1 MMDKISGTTGWGME
15 PSISSDGLLSMLFES
30 GEGFAT
36 AFDSAL
42 LATEPM
48 DGEGTLVSP
57 DAEMPDGLQLM
68 ETEWNAVV
76 MPGLTPVDVTQAAAG
91 SSSQVAF
98 TGSLTSDGTQMVSP
112 GEVTNAE
119 GMVSD
124 AFLGDDSGANSEL
137 LAQQTMEPA
146 DWTQV
151 DTSDATTFTQTAE
164 QTQSSVVAAAATS
177 SKGGATSKANATVR
191 SDKNATVRSDKG
203 VESPAEVRLDEE
215 GVESSRAVTQAAE
228 MGDAEEE
235 VVQEWDSSHLQL
247 EGEFEPLAANSP
259 FPKQALPQSLDPRVV
274 IEADSLDAVDND
286 GPTDVN
292 GTQTKGAVSKTAE
305 SQVAFEEEFENPS
318 DALVDLSE
326 QRTVRVVV
334 DQDLAVEVSQDG
346 EAIDVVVE
354 GAQDVTDNIREGAA
368 EIADTL
374 EESGMHLRDFT
385 ARRDSS
391 EQGQTTSSQP
401 VSNGDGVDGEEAVD
415 AAPIPRG
422 QAVNIVA

>member
-57 DAEMPDGLQLM
+57 DAEMQDGLQLM

-76 MPGLTPVDVTQAAAG
+76 MPGLTPVEVTQVAVGGA
-91 SSSQVAF
+91 SQVAP
-98 TGSLTSDGTQMVSP
+98 LTSDASQMVAS
-112 GEVTNAE
+112 GEVTNTE
-119 GMVSD
+119 GMMNPDASLVDDGAD
-124 AFLGDDSGANSEL
+124 AFLGDRSGVNSEL
-137 LAQQTMEPA
+137 LAQQTIEPA
-146 DWTQV
+146 EWTQA
-151 DTSDATTFTQTAE
+151 DTSDATSFAHTTEQAQT
-164 QTQSSVVAAAATS
+164 SVVAAATTV
-177 SKGGATSKANATVR
+177 KGGASSKA
-191 SDKNATVRSDKG
+191 NATVRSDKG
-203 VESPAEVRLDEE
+203 VESPADVRLDEE
-215 GVESSRAVTQAAE
+215 GVESTRPVTQAAE
-228 MGDAEEE
+228 MGDVDEELG
-235 VVQEWDSSHLQL
+235 QEWDSSHLQL

-259 FPKQALPQSLDPRVV
+259 FPKQALPQSMDPRVV

-305 SQVAFEEEFENPS
+305 PQVAFEEEFENPS

-391 EQGQTTSSQP
+391 EQGQTTSSQRM
-401 VSNGDGVDGEEAVD
+401 SGGDGADGEEVVD